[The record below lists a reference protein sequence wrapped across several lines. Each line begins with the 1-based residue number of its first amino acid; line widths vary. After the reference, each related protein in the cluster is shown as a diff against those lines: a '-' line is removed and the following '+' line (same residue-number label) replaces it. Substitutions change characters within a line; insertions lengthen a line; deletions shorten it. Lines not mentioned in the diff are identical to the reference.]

1 MSALSIRFAPSTYY
15 TALLSRKDTP
25 PLSILSILM
34 IMKAYHVSILAS
46 FILSPSFVLAAQSS
60 SARAVFESK
69 YTKAHSLG
77 NNYSFDSRDGW
88 QSINVTN
95 LQYKYRR
102 EEGPDLDL
110 TSDLRGNSPSLENRS
125 KKKKAHTAP
134 HSTGGLGKAIAGVVG
149 NIWKG
154 LKGLGNPE
162 PVIITW

>member
-1 MSALSIRFAPSTYY
+1 
-15 TALLSRKDTP
+15 
-25 PLSILSILM
+25 
-34 IMKAYHVSILAS
+34 MKAYHAGFLAT
-46 FILSPSFVLAAQSS
+46 FVLSPSLALAAQSS

-69 YTKAHSLG
+69 YTKAHSLD
-77 NNYSFDSRDGW
+77 NNYSFDPRDGW

-102 EEGPDLDL
+102 EEKPSLDL
-110 TSDLRGNSPSLENRS
+110 PDDLRGNSPNIKNRS
-125 KKKKAHTAP
+125 KKKKVHTAP